1 MGEENDTLKNII
13 LFIVYVPTTILGL
26 VLVYL
31 IATGIMKWAN
41 TGQPPEIVNYIVFYI
56 KEIIT
61 FLTKPIMYVLKFLNY
76 IIPVPW
82 RENGSWVLK
91 GGEAWSERM
100 RFISLMIVLLTIYSV
115 VSIMFILDATPV
127 SLKVYSD
134 VISYSLIIGG
144 ILLALGCFVLYLG
157 KTSGK
162 LISKGIFSDGQWVL
176 SESKPYLFKAILSGL
191 VLGVLSLL
199 THYFFVDSL
208 TSVNLMYITV
218 FLSMAGLMFFIYSM
232 LSENKVFQRFL
243 KNNLLFSLVY
253 NLIFIL
259 PCIFFETAKFLYL
272 EFKHTPGFVY
282 GVLGIEL
289 IVVFMYIILP
299 MLKNHIYTIMPGK
312 DDTLSAIEEAIKI
325 SEDEIKALKAEN
337 NKIKSYKPKN
347 GFALNDKM
355 WEKFKKHTY
364 DTDEKIENA
373 LIRYGYKDSKFCD
386 TVDERQL
393 SKSDCLQ
400 PLHDMRDY
408 VKNNLKTILIN
419 DMRIKTIKT
428 QLKDIKKDRNNFTN
442 YDNAIII
449 QNKPVYINK
458 ETVPQNNNLIHN
470 NINMNLNYTLSAWF
484 FLNHK
489 TGEHGYKYDT
499 YATILNYNMKPKVSF
514 NNSNGKLKIEMN
526 SGGDKDKI
534 SVAQYITDV
543 PLQRWNNLVVNYDGG
558 VVDIFINGELKKSLK
573 NILPTVSYDSI
584 TLGETNGISGG
595 VCNVVY
601 YPSRISYDR
610 ILMNYNLLKNNNPP
624 TI

>member
-26 VLVYL
+26 ILVYL
-31 IATGIMKWAN
+31 IATGIMKWVN
-41 TGQPPEIVNYIVFYI
+41 TGQPPEMVNYIVFYI
-56 KEIIT
+56 KEIVV
-61 FLTKPIMYVLKFLNY
+61 FLTKPIMYILKLLNY
-76 IIPVPW
+76 AIPIPW
-82 RENGSWVLK
+82 RENGAWILK

-100 RFISLMIVLLTIYSV
+100 RFVSFMILLLTVYLFTSV
-115 VSIMFILDATPV
+115 MFILDATPA

-134 VISYSLIIGG
+134 VISYSLLIGG
-144 ILLALGCFVLYLG
+144 ILLALGFFVLYIG
-157 KTSGK
+157 KSSGK
-162 LISKGIFSDGQWVL
+162 LISKGIFSDGQWVM

-191 VLGVLSLL
+191 VLGILGFI

-208 TSVNLMYITV
+208 TSVNLLYITV
-218 FLSMAGLMFFIYSM
+218 FLSLTGLMFFMYSM
-232 LSENKVFQRFL
+232 LNENKVFQRFL
-243 KNNLLFSLVY
+243 SNNLLFSLVY
-253 NLIFIL
+253 NILFIL

-272 EFKHTPGFVY
+272 ELKHTPGIVY
-282 GVLGIEL
+282 GALGIEL
-289 IVVFMYIILP
+289 IVVIMYIILP
-299 MLKNHIYTIMPGK
+299 LLKNHIYTIMPSK
-312 DDTLSAIEEAIKI
+312 DDTLSAMEESIKV
-325 SEDEIKALKAEN
+325 SDDEIQLLMAANK
-337 NKIKSYKPKN
+337 KIKSFKPEN
-347 GFALNDKM
+347 GYALNNAAWD
-355 WEKFKKHTY
+355 KFKKHTY
-364 DTDEKIENA
+364 DTDEKIEHA
-373 LIRYGYKDSKFCD
+373 LIRYGYKDTKFCD
-386 TVDERQL
+386 SIDETKL
-393 SKSDCLQ
+393 SKADCLK
-400 PLHDMRDY
+400 PLHEMRDY

-419 DMRIKTIKT
+419 EMRIKTIRT
-428 QLKDIKKDRNNFTN
+428 QLKDMKKNKNSIAN
-442 YDNAIII
+442 HENAIII

-470 NINMNLNYTLSAWF
+470 NITMNLNYTLSAWF

-499 YATILNYNMKPKVSF
+499 YTSILNYNMKPKVSF

-526 SGGDKDKI
+526 SGGDEDKI

-558 VVDIFINGELKKSLK
+558 VVDIFINGTLKKSLK

-584 TLGETNGISGG
+584 TLGEYNGISGG
-595 VCNVVY
+595 ICNVVY